1 MSLKTGEGR
10 GEHQPR
16 YRSSVCP
23 QIHTHSHKTRPSF
36 QVANALL
43 HTECCFK
50 DTFSGKKKVNAI
62 FQEGRE
68 RNSRVQMKFVN
79 PRTCL
84 SRFAEQLH
92 LHNVCTF
99 LFQKSAYADPSRYA
113 LPKYL
118 GLIQGNDLDCC
129 RWVMDPSRGAGSVR
143 ELTN

>member
-1 MSLKTGEGR
+1 MKTSRGADPPYASKFTPTATRPDPPSKLQILFCKLSVALKTLFL
-10 GEHQPR
+10 
-16 YRSSVCP
+16 V
-23 QIHTHSHKTRPSF
+23 
-36 QVANALL
+36 
-43 HTECCFK
+43 
-50 DTFSGKKKVNAI
+50 KKKVNAI

-68 RNSRVQMKFVN
+68 RNSRAQMKFVN

-129 RWVMDPSRGAGSVR
+129 RWVMDPPRGAGSVM